1 MTSWHHILK
10 ATYTTEATV
19 FVSSKLHDKPLHFS
33 CGLNSVSK
41 GKLVHIL
48 RGSKKP
54 LPLTFI
60 VSATRN
66 NGNDEHESA
75 VGAYSDDQ
83 SLTVPNSSSESYDLE
98 KEIVASSLYPT
109 EDYSQHTQILGNHGN
124 LLDKLKAVHMHAL
137 SMEQWNAS
145 LLKLCHRRHVL
156 SAANLIHYLALRSVD
171 VDQIKEDLSSVGLLN
186 LETINPHVIASLSV
200 GIQMLENLKSNSLD
214 GDEIVKTIA
223 TDESFNKY
231 TNRSVMIK
239 TANSNRDFLIGPL
252 QDERSHIMV
261 TVGEEAVANETFIH
275 DVLRK
280 GATIIR
286 INCAHGDPTDWSE
299 IIRRVKVN
307 SQKLEKPCRV
317 LMDLAGP
324 KLRTGRMKVG
334 PCVMKISPKRNA
346 YGNVINPAQVWVA
359 QKGAGPPPAHV
370 SLNAVIYVDGQEF
383 LTNLAVGDTIRF
395 SDARGKQRFLKI
407 SKKFPVF
414 TGVGFMADCT
424 KTCYV
429 QNGSKLYIKG
439 NKKRSSYGCVM
450 DVPHVESFVRLKVGD
465 LFGGDNDDNEDGG
478 GVAVVGEGRQRRWVS
493 GGDREARGG
502 E

>member
-1 MTSWHHILK
+1 MTSWNHILK

-60 VSATRN
+60 VSATQN

-83 SLTVPNSSSESYDLE
+83 SLTVPNISSESYDLE

-109 EDYSQHTQILGNHGN
+109 EDYSQHTQIMGNHGN

-137 SMEQWNAS
+137 AMEQWNAS

-156 SAANLIHYLALRSVD
+156 SAANLIHYLALRSLD

-186 LETINPHVIASLSV
+186 METINPHVIASLSD
-200 GIQMLENLKSNSLD
+200 K
-214 GDEIVKTIA
+214 
-223 TDESFNKY
+223 
-231 TNRSVMIK
+231 
-239 TANSNRDFLIGPL
+239 
-252 QDERSHIMV
+252 RSHIMV
-261 TVGEEAVANETFIH
+261 IVGEEATSNETFIH

-286 INCAHGDPTDWSE
+286 INCAHSDPTVWSE

-307 SQKLEKPCRV
+307 SQMLEKPCRV

-359 QKGAGPPPAHV
+359 QKGAGPPPTHV
-370 SLNAVIYVDGQEF
+370 SLDAVIYVDGQEF
-383 LTNLAVGDTIRF
+383 LKNLAVGDAIHVQLYK
-395 SDARGKQRFLKI
+395 DMLC
-407 SKKFPVF
+407 SKW
-414 TGVGFMADCT
+414 D
-424 KTCYV
+424 
-429 QNGSKLYIKG
+429 
-439 NKKRSSYGCVM
+439 
-450 DVPHVESFVRLKVGD
+450 
-465 LFGGDNDDNEDGG
+465 
-478 GVAVVGEGRQRRWVS
+478 
-493 GGDREARGG
+493 
-502 E
+502 